1 MSGEEQKPSEVPGD
15 GREGRDAR
23 EGDETRE
30 ASEAPSP
37 APAAPARALAVTPSW
52 QAHLFKWGFAAVPVI
67 GILELAALG
76 VQTCQVV
83 PPSDWQAAR
92 AFVAAQSK
100 PEDLVAFAPRWADPI
115 GRKEFGDSL
124 ATLEREARADET
136 RFPRAFEVAIRGKH
150 LAALSDWR
158 RASEQRF
165 GGVTVTVWENPAPAH
180 VLDDLVSDAVPS
192 RLRVSRV
199 EGNTEADCPQGHAGF
214 ITGGL
219 GSGTPVPD
227 VRFVCPGGFVDVSV
241 VEDASYYPR
250 RCIDARPFGGKSL
263 LRLRFSDIKF
273 GHTLHGHHTLFVEAE
288 HQMHAPVNIAF
299 SVDGTV
305 IGRAVHRDME
315 SWKPFDFDTSDRAG
329 TTGELTVEI
338 QSDTAAGRMYCFEA
352 DTR

>member
-1 MSGEEQKPSEVPGD
+1 MSGDEQNPSEVPG
-15 GREGRDAR
+15 EAR
-23 EGDETRE
+23 
-30 ASEAPSP
+30 EAPSQSV
-37 APAAPARALAVTPSW
+37 AAPEAPGQRPLHGNVAASVSANVSKWAFAV
-52 QAHLFKWGFAAVPVI
+52 VPVL
-67 GILELAALG
+67 GLLELGALG
-76 VQTCQVV
+76 VQTAQVV
-83 PPSDWQAAR
+83 PSGDWQAAK

-150 LAALSDWR
+150 LAALSTWR

-180 VLDDLVSDAVPS
+180 LLEDLVTDAIPS

-199 EGNTEADCPQGHAGF
+199 ESNGETDCPQGHGGF

-227 VRFVCPGGFVDVSV
+227 LRFVCPGPGGFVGVSL

-250 RCIDARPFGGKSL
+250 RCIDARPFGGKSI

-273 GHTLHGHHTLFVEAE
+273 GHSLQGHHTLFVEAE
-288 HQMHAPVNIAF
+288 HQMHAPVNISF

-305 IGRAVHRDME
+305 IGRAMHRDME
-315 SWKPFDFDTSDRAG
+315 SWKPFEFDTSDRAG
-329 TTGELTVEI
+329 TTGELTVDI
-338 QSDTAAGRMYCFEA
+338 QSETSAGRMYCFEA